1 MTAHP
6 QAAAHCTQAGTLS
19 RASHLAPSRSRSPL
33 PQRKCACGGTPGLT
47 GACEPCRAKRSAR
60 LAGRPEFAING
71 GTYAGHF
78 ETGGD
83 A

>member
-6 QAAAHCTQAGTLS
+6 QAAAPCRQAGALS

-33 PQRKCACGGTPGLT
+33 LQRKCGCGGTPGLT
-47 GACEPCRAKRSAR
+47 GGCEQCRARRSAR
-60 LAGRPEFAING
+60 LAGRPEFAINRG
-71 GTYAGHF
+71 AYAGHF
-78 ETGGD
+78 EPGGD